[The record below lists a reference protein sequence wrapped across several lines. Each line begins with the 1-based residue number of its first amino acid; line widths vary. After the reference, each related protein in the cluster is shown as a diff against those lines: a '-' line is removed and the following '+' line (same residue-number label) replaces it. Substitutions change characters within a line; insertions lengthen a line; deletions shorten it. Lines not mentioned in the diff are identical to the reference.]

1 MRVGILINLDCNI
14 TEKIEKMVNMGFS
27 SGQISV
33 WDMKLYT
40 AETADKIKE
49 VCRRLDF
56 TITALW
62 CGWSGPKVWGYPQM
76 YTTLGLVPS
85 YMREKRMN
93 ELLLGAEF
101 ARMLGL
107 KDIITHVGYLPDNP
121 MDRTHIEVVQVL
133 TYICN
138 ILKQY
143 GQSFLFETGEELPLT
158 LVQVINEIG
167 TGNVG
172 VNFDPANL
180 LINARANPCDAL
192 DLLAPYVMGVH
203 AKDAVYPVG
212 TNPKGKEVAIGE
224 GKANFPEIIK
234 KLKAAGYDG
243 DLTIEREIRESE
255 QRQKDILSGKV
266 YLESIIRGPE
276 NEI

>member
-101 ARMLGL
+101 ARIDTVFAQ
-107 KDIITHVGYLPDNP
+107 KKVGCSRPGQRP
-121 MDRTHIEVVQVL
+121 GIVQ
-133 TYICN
+133 
-138 ILKQY
+138 
-143 GQSFLFETGEELPLT
+143 P
-158 LVQVINEIG
+158 
-167 TGNVG
+167 
-172 VNFDPANL
+172 
-180 LINARANPCDAL
+180 
-192 DLLAPYVMGVH
+192 
-203 AKDAVYPVG
+203 
-212 TNPKGKEVAIGE
+212 
-224 GKANFPEIIK
+224 
-234 KLKAAGYDG
+234 
-243 DLTIEREIRESE
+243 
-255 QRQKDILSGKV
+255 
-266 YLESIIRGPE
+266 
-276 NEI
+276 